1 MLQRIAKLIENSK
14 EWWKGDKEGF
24 FWTGG
29 VFLVILLAGG
39 IFRLLVLWQ
48 DWSPIALTHE
58 GEQTGFVSKEKL
70 IQEYMTASGLPG
82 LVAAS
87 RKGKR
92 RGTPLPPDAK
102 GYNFYSAMAFFI
114 VVVSTSNFFVAVLV
128 SNICSRKGE
137 GREVMIAFNC
147 LSSGFKS
154 AFQISSRL

>member
-87 RKGKR
+87 RNGKR
-92 RGTPLPPDAK
+92 YYYQWCAGLNRIKEANKIWFD
-102 GYNFYSAMAFFI
+102 SI
-114 VVVSTSNFFVAVLV
+114 
-128 SNICSRKGE
+128 
-137 GREVMIAFNC
+137 
-147 LSSGFKS
+147 KS
-154 AFQISSRL
+154 AEAAGYTIASGCEGL